1 MDVYYL
7 AGLLG
12 FCNKIREIQFFPNF
26 RVICLPGIIIV
37 EYIFAI
43 FLIMG
48 KNNKNIILGLTLLT
62 GLLLNLGCDKMN
74 TQDEG
79 ILEGKISI
87 GPICPVETDPP
98 DPGCVPTVETYK
110 AYPVSVWT
118 SDGRRK
124 ITLLKPSMDG
134 SYKTDLEPGKYLIIL
149 ETGGNNIGS
158 SNLPVEIT
166 IISGEITTLNIDIDT
181 GIR

>member
-1 MDVYYL
+1 M
-7 AGLLG
+7 
-12 FCNKIREIQFFPNF
+12 QFFPNF
-26 RVICLPGIIIV
+26 RVICFPGIIIA
-37 EYIFAI
+37 EKLYKIFI
-43 FLIMG
+43 IMA
-48 KNNKNIILGLTLLT
+48 NCNKNIIISLVLLT
-62 GLLLNLGCDKMN
+62 GLLFNLGCDKLS

-98 DPGCVPTVETYK
+98 DPGCLPTAETYK

-118 SDGRRK
+118 QDGKSK
-124 ITLLKPSMDG
+124 ITLLKPSPDG
-134 SYKTDLEPGKYLIIL
+134 SYKTDLETGKYLIIL

-158 SNLPVEIT
+158 SNLPMEVT
-166 IISGEITTLNIDIDT
+166 IMSGEITTLNIEIDT